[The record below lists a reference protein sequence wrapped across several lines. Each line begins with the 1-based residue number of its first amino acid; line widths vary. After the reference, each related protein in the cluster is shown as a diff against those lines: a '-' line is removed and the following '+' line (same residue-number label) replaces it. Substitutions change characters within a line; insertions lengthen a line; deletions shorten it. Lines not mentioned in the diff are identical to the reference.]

1 MHDNTPLISK
11 KNEMRLMVP
20 DLNLVLESDKA
31 SGTVVKENTFLEQS
45 IEITTLKIYAFIIYQ
60 YHTGLGESEWWLLI
74 SARWKR
80 GRARVSQKK
89 KTPYLLS
96 RIFQE
101 GG

>member
-45 IEITTLKIYAFIIYQ
+45 IEITTLEIYAFIIYQ

-80 GRARVSQKK
+80 GRARFSEEED
-89 KTPYLLS
+89 PLS
-96 RIFQE
+96 PV
-101 GG
+101 